1 MGELTISIDRGVA
14 DGRSSRVDAANDD
27 VAGFAGGKGSRTRQA
42 ILEVAIRQFAVAGFR
57 GTSVPGVAREV
68 GVSASSVYTY
78 FSTKQSLFEAAVDAD
93 VTALIVHAL
102 PDVLAGHFDGDFPLI
117 FKKLVRNLAAHPLAR
132 RVLEGA
138 EDTGA
143 ERLVVLPSELRLRR
157 GIAEALLRGQ
167 GQGTVRLDID
177 PDVHAAGLEAI
188 VISLLMSIL
197 QTGGLSDPDYT
208 KGVFAVLD
216 AAIRAPG

>member
-1 MGELTISIDRGVA
+1 MSLSIDGGLA
-14 DGRSSRVDAANDD
+14 GAHSSPDDRSDDD
-27 VAGFAGGKGSRTRQA
+27 VLGFVDGKGSRTRRA
-42 ILEVAIRQFAVAGFR
+42 ILDVAIRQFAVAGFR

-78 FSTKQSLFEAAVDAD
+78 FSTKQSLFEMAVDAD

-102 PDVLAGHFDGDFPLI
+102 PDVLAGHFDGDFSLI

-157 GIAEALLRGQ
+157 GIAEALRRGQ
-167 GQGTVRLDID
+167 GQGTVRRDIE
-177 PDVHAAGLEAI
+177 PDVVAAGLEAI

-197 QTGGLSDPDYT
+197 QTGGLTDPGYT

-216 AAIRAPG
+216 AAIRSPA

>member
-1 MGELTISIDRGVA
+1 MSIDRELA
-14 DGRSSRVDAANDD
+14 DVRSSHVDASNDG
-27 VAGFAGGKGSRTRQA
+27 VPGFAGGKGSRTRQA
-42 ILEVAIRQFAVAGFR
+42 ILGVAIRQFAVAGFR

-78 FSTKQSLFEAAVDAD
+78 FSTKQSLFEVAVDAD
-93 VTALIVHAL
+93 VTALIAHAL
-102 PDVLAGHFDGDFPLI
+102 PEVLAGHFDGNFSLI
-117 FKKLVRNLAAHPLAR
+117 FKKLARNLRAHPLAR
-132 RVLEGA
+132 RVLEGS

-157 GIAEALLRGQ
+157 GIAEALRRGQ
-167 GQGTVRLDID
+167 GQGTVRRDIE
-177 PDVHAAGLEAI
+177 PDVLAAGLEAI

-197 QTGGLSDPDYT
+197 QTGGPTDPGYT

-216 AAIRAPG
+216 AAIRAPA